1 MFVNEG
7 ASPHQCFLFSFSS
20 FYGWIDDEVEQLFD
34 GEDVD
39 LPFAKE
45 LVDVGQVFAQK
56 LERVWM
62 IVLHGLRDVDDDGLA
77 LVVEQVELTLEQFKR
92 VTCHLLRADP
102 RKIYNSD

>member
-1 MFVNEG
+1 MFGNEG
-7 ASPHQCFLFSFSS
+7 ASPHQGFLLSFSS

-39 LPFAKE
+39 LPLAKE

-62 IVLHGLRDVDDDGLA
+62 IVLHGLRDVDYDCFA
-77 LVVEQVELTLEQFKR
+77 LVVEQVELTLKQFKR
-92 VTCHLLRADP
+92 VTCHLLVVD
-102 RKIYNSD
+102 